1 MLDSLPAATPK
12 DYEVIFPNA
21 PTEAVSFLKA
31 CFEFNPKKRITA
43 HAALR
48 HPFLAQF
55 HNPATEPESSVAL
68 RISVDDNTKYTA
80 ADYRERLYQDI
91 ARRKKASV
99 AKKSAAAASAAS
111 KDERADKNS
120 AKA

>member
-1 MLDSLPAATPK
+1 MLDSLPPATPK
-12 DYEVIFPNA
+12 DYSAVFPNA
-21 PTEAVSFLKA
+21 PEDAVSFLKA

-48 HPFLAQF
+48 HPFLTQF

-80 ADYRERLYQDI
+80 ADYRDRLYQDI
-91 ARRKKASV
+91 ARRKKASI
-99 AKKSAAAASAAS
+99 AKKAAAGAASAA
-111 KDERADKNS
+111 KEDKTPPQQT
-120 AKA
+120 